1 MLTMTEPQPQPLNQP
16 ELFCDSSLEDLLA
29 VLPDRIFVIS
39 ESGRY
44 LKVIGGGDCEHFPD
58 VSYLVGKTV
67 QEIMP
72 ASRAEW
78 VLLQINAALNN
89 CAQLDVEYSLTA
101 EEAGLAEEPGEAEQ
115 VWYEAR
121 ICPVGEKVN
130 NERVVVWVNSNITE
144 RHRMEEQ
151 LKALVEH
158 DELTGLNNR
167 RKLMRE
173 LEERL
178 EEMRRYGNSV
188 ALLLLDIDH
197 FKRINDSYGHLVG
210 DRVLCELS
218 SILADNIREPDL
230 LARFGGEEFAVLM
243 PSTSV
248 QQAEIAA
255 ERLRLAVNQHRF
267 NDPHET
273 RLSIS
278 LGLATCHK
286 DDPDITC
293 VLQRADT
300 ALYKA
305 KARGRNCWQRAI
317 GES

>member
-1 MLTMTEPQPQPLNQP
+1 MTEPEQSNQSKLLC
-16 ELFCDSSLEDLLA
+16 ESLLEDMLA
-29 VLPDRIFVIS
+29 VLPDMIFVVS

-44 LKVIGGGDCEHFPD
+44 LKVIGGGDREHFHD
-58 VSYLVGKTV
+58 GSYLVGKTI
-67 QEIMP
+67 QEVMP

-78 VLLQINAALNN
+78 MLEQIDAALSN
-89 CAQLDVEYSLTA
+89 CAQLNVEYSLTA
-101 EEAGLAEEPGEAEQ
+101 EEVGLEEEPGPAGE

-121 ICPVGEKVN
+121 IRPLGKKVD
-130 NERVVVWVNSNITE
+130 NERVIVWVCSNITE
-144 RHRMEEQ
+144 RHRLEEQ
-151 LKALVEH
+151 LKALVEY
-158 DELTGLNNR
+158 DELTGINNR

-178 EEMRRYGNSV
+178 EEMRRYGTSV

-197 FKRINDSYGHLVG
+197 FKRVNDGYGHLVG

-218 SILADNIREPDL
+218 NILATNIREPDL

-243 PSTSV
+243 PNTSV

-255 ERLRLAVNQHRF
+255 ERLRLAVNRHRF
-267 NDPHET
+267 NEPDEI
-273 RLSIS
+273 RLTIS
-278 LGLATCHK
+278 LGLATCRK

-305 KARGRNCWQRAI
+305 KARGRNRWQRAI
-317 GES
+317 GEG